1 MRVLDSSAAYRPGQG
16 GLPVLRIE
24 ARLLA
29 DLPKD
34 WEDHGAGHYTDSTYE
49 DHLGWREIVVKGGPG
64 IAVKDSSAPSSGV
77 SDELR
82 RYPQDMLS
90 SPLDIQEA
98 TFTLVPGEE
107 SVADGPVGEAAA

>member
-1 MRVLDSSAAYRPGQG
+1 MPI
-16 GLPVLRIE
+16 LRIE

-49 DHLGWREIVVKGGPG
+49 NRLGWREIVVKGSQGV
-64 IAVKDSSAPSSGV
+64 AVKGSTAPTSGV

-82 RYPQDMLS
+82 KYASDMLS
-90 SPLDIQEA
+90 SPWMFA
-98 TFTLVPGEE
+98 RRPSRSSPVR
-107 SVADGPVGEAAA
+107 GPLRMVQ